1 MTSKPNSKNTKAEIL
16 EAYEELFK
24 DRKALETQLKQMQK
38 ETKEKPAS
46 ENNDRHTSANVAQ
59 GKMTDTIEN
68 LLKLQ
73 LGFGSAISELSEK
86 LTSEASQLQEL
97 RNAVAEE
104 TQHLEDLHDLAE
116 IDDDTLDSLIQ
127 SYEENSKAFEDEI
140 SQRREALEQEIQDL
154 RKAWQKEQDEYQ
166 RAVKERND
174 EHSKNRQRD
183 AEEYKYD
190 LERRRN
196 LDRDT
201 YEQQQKS
208 LYKQLEEAHQVQQK
222 QWAEREKA
230 IAEREQ
236 IFEELKTKVEGI
248 EKEKEAAVKKAKEEG
263 KAIANN
269 QVKVK
274 ADLQNKE
281 IEGQKYF
288 YELRIQSLE
297 QTIQNQESR
306 IHNLSQQLDAALK
319 QVQDLAVKAIEGTS
333 NSNSYQALKEIAL
346 EQAKT
351 QMKGK

>member
-1 MTSKPNSKNTKAEIL
+1 MASKPNSKNTKAQIL

-38 ETKEKPAS
+38 ESREKSAS
-46 ENNDRHTSANVAQ
+46 ENNGRHTGTNIAQ
-59 GKMTDTIEN
+59 AKMSDTIEN
-68 LLKLQ
+68 LFKLK
-73 LGFGSAISELSEK
+73 LGFGSAVSELSEK
-86 LTSEASQLQEL
+86 LSSEASKLQEL
-97 RNAVAEE
+97 RNAVADE
-104 TQHLEDLHDLAE
+104 TQQLEDLHDLAD
-116 IDDDTLDSLIQ
+116 IDDDTLDNLIQ

-154 RKAWQKEQDEYQ
+154 RKAWQKEQDEHQ

-208 LYKQLEEAHQVQQK
+208 LYKELEEAYQVQQK
-222 QWAEREKA
+222 QWADREKA

-236 IFEELKTKVEGI
+236 TFEALKMKVEGVD
-248 EKEKEAAVKKAKEEG
+248 KEKESAVNKAKEEG

-281 IEGQKYF
+281 VEGQKYF

-297 QTIQNQESR
+297 ETIQNQEAR

-319 QVQDLAVKAIEGTS
+319 QVQDLAVKAIEGAS